1 MFSPAE
7 LIEALRRRRR
17 LSIRPP
23 PQADG
28 LPPPWKTWLQ
38 ATAAT
43 LPLAAASASDVV
55 AVMAARRPIPRPPA
69 EELHGWRA
77 LRALWRQ
84 QWDPPSQDER
94 GLRVFSRAVSILL
107 HLLFLVIMS
116 WLMHARFMLDAPAD
130 AQRGEH
136 VIEVE
141 FIGSGTPEE
150 EGGGAP
156 AEPEVVATETPT
168 PPEAAA
174 PEPQSEPRDVE
185 PQPSPVAAAPTEPE
199 PEPMAASE
207 PEPEPRPPQ
216 ESPVTEQPLE
226 VTETPAPD
234 GPFLVPPIQPIDVPA
249 PPAREVEVAPRE
261 RSIELAETV
270 DVMAP
275 PITPPEV
282 PLRDRAQPEVEVR
295 EREIA
300 MRPEALPLTAPEV
313 QGPRLRVPDLDPEA
327 REARIRDVPMPPSPD
342 PEAATGSPTGAVA
355 AQDSPPLANAGPP
368 AEPDA
373 ADRAAGTGPAQAAAE
388 GAWTAPQRGDDT
400 GASTRDVRGGQAGTS
415 SLFNPDGSVRLPP
428 GQGQVGGGLPPGTI
442 TEDYE
447 KIDRMGTWLR
457 RPPTDYE
464 PTRFDRFWVPHE
476 NLLEEW
482 VRRSIR
488 TVLIPIPGTNKTIR
502 CNVATLALAG
512 GCDLVDPNLQDQPA
526 GARPPPDVPFRP
538 DLHED
543 QDGLSDDVWN

>member
-23 PQADG
+23 AQADG
-28 LPPPWKTWLQ
+28 LPPPWKLWLH
-38 ATAAT
+38 AKAAA
-43 LPLAAASASDVV
+43 LPLAVVRASEVI
-55 AVMAARRPIPRPPA
+55 AVMAARPPAPRPVA

-94 GLRVFSRAVSILL
+94 GLRLFSRATSILL
-107 HLLFLVIMS
+107 HLLFLVALS
-116 WLMHARFMLDAPAD
+116 WLMHARFMLGAPAE

-141 FIGSGTPEE
+141 FIGTGTPEE

-156 AEPEVVATETPT
+156 TEPDVAAAESPVPPQAALPTPQPD
-168 PPEAAA
+168 PPEAGSDPPPVVAA
-174 PEPQSEPRDVE
+174 PGEPEPA
-185 PQPSPVAAAPTEPE
+185 PVAAAEPE
-199 PEPMAASE
+199 PLQEQAAN
-207 PEPEPRPPQ
+207 
-216 ESPVTEQPLE
+216 EQPLE
-226 VTETPAPD
+226 VTETPAPE
-234 GPFLVPPIQPIDVPA
+234 GPFLVPPIPPTNVPA
-249 PPAREVEVAPRE
+249 PPMREVEVTPRE
-261 RSIELAETV
+261 RSIELAERV
-270 DVMAP
+270 EVLAP
-275 PITPPEV
+275 QISPPDF
-282 PLRDRAQPEVEVR
+282 PLRDRAQPEVEVL
-295 EREIA
+295 EREVA
-300 MRPEALPLTAPEV
+300 MRPEPLPAPEV
-313 QGPRLRVPDLDPEA
+313 PIPQIEAPSLDPGA
-327 REARIRDVPMPPSPD
+327 REARTRDVPMPPSPEPRD
-342 PEAATGSPTGAVA
+342 AAGSVRASEK
-355 AQDSPPLANAGPP
+355 AQDSQPVAEAAPPVGLDAG
-368 AEPDA
+368 EQ
-373 ADRAAGTGPAQAAAE
+373 AAGTGPAQAAAE
-388 GAWTAPQRGDDT
+388 GAWPASQRGDDP
-400 GASTRDVRGGQAGTS
+400 GASSRDLAGGQAGTS

-488 TVLIPIPGTNKTIR
+488 TVLIPIPGTGKTIR

-512 GCDLVDPNLQDQPA
+512 GCDLIDPNLHDQPA

-538 DLHED
+538 ELHED
-543 QDGLSDDVWN
+543 QEGLGEDAWN